1 MNITDELVMD
11 DLLATTDHKTILE
24 WTRKNQGIPIMKPK
38 NAAGVKEIAIDF
50 SNGSANDDAVAVT
63 WEEWLRLFDKRK
75 LVFMYGG
82 HMSPESRPY
91 YRLESKQSLVDAVKH
106 N

>member
-1 MNITDELVMD
+1 MNTTE

-38 NAAGVKEIAIDF
+38 NSDGIKEIAIDF
-50 SNGSANDDAVAVT
+50 SGASANDDAVAVT

-75 LVFMYGG
+75 LVFLYGG
-82 HMSPESRPY
+82 HMSDESRPY
-91 YRLESKQSLVDAVKH
+91 YRLEKKDILVSSVVRH
-106 N
+106 

>member
-1 MNITDELVMD
+1 MYTE

-24 WTRKNQGIPIMKPK
+24 WTRMNQGIPIMKPK
-38 NAAGVKEIAIDF
+38 NANGIKEIAIDF
-50 SNGSANDDAVAVT
+50 SNGSANDDAIAIT

-82 HMSPESRPY
+82 HSTDESRPY
-91 YRLESKQSLVDAVKH
+91 YHLESKQALVSSVVKH
-106 N
+106 

>member
-1 MNITDELVMD
+1 MNIADDLITD

-38 NAAGVKEIAIDF
+38 NAAGIKEIAIDF
-50 SNGSANDDAVAVT
+50 SSGNTNDDAVAVT

-75 LVFMYGG
+75 LVFMYSS
-82 HMSPESRPY
+82 HLSLESTPY
-91 YRLESKQSLVDAVKH
+91 YRLESKQTLVNAIKH